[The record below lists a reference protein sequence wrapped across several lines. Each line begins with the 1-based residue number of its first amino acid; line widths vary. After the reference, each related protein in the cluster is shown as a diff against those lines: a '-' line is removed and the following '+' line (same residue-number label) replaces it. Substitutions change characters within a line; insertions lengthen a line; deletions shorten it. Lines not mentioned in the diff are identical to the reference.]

1 LDLLDYIWTLL
12 QGLLSMVR
20 RGSVALSPDPYLTF
34 SGIYGIIL
42 LVGSGLNILAVQIEH
57 ETMTKQVLPSGK
69 Q

>member
-1 LDLLDYIWTLL
+1 
-12 QGLLSMVR
+12 MVR